1 MLHSLKKLHIVLGD
15 LGWREVTQG
24 QESSG
29 FGEGPNEPWKG
40 SVIWFHRNFRS
51 QDKTKN
57 YKGCFSLTRSFQAST
72 WIEKL
77 WTFFRHHCDWPR
89 SLCHCHSSASPPGTG
104 GSANTVDVV
113 LRWIKTAFGQEI
125 PETFKEETNM
135 LYVVLSRLQFCRW
148 TATKNE
154 RYSMIARKQA
164 WCAAVC
170 FLYSPVIRYWS
181 KRKIVKKWTTLQTPL
196 KTPLKHWFQ
205 ITIQSDLQRQ
215 ATLEF
220 LGTS

>member
-1 MLHSLKKLHIVLGD
+1 MHKELRQIGGSSNTSWPTSSFLPKKCSTR
-15 LGWREVTQG
+15 WKSSTSYWVTWG
-24 QESSG
+24 GVKSPKAKSSG

-57 YKGCFSLTRSFQAST
+57 YKRCFSLTRAST

-125 PETFKEETNM
+125 PETCKEKTNM

-154 RYSMIARKQA
+154 R
-164 WCAAVC
+164 
-170 FLYSPVIRYWS
+170 
-181 KRKIVKKWTTLQTPL
+181 
-196 KTPLKHWFQ
+196 
-205 ITIQSDLQRQ
+205 
-215 ATLEF
+215 
-220 LGTS
+220 